1 MTRKPIQTATNPASR
16 NGTAHPASMPSSQP
30 RKGLRQL
37 EGEISERAAI
47 AENAKSIG
55 KATLYW
61 KENDLLCHG
70 VIQEYP

>member
-1 MTRKPIQTATNPASR
+1 
-16 NGTAHPASMPSSQP
+16 MPSSQL

-55 KATLYW
+55 RANLYW
-61 KENDLLCHG
+61 KENDLLCHR
-70 VIQEYP
+70 VIQEYPYHKANLVP